1 MNEQKINPKKIKL
14 YKIVLQILKKR
25 YSILNKN
32 EQKEINQII

>member
-25 YSILNKN
+25 YGILNKN